1 MSNSRWWAFAAAATV
16 VTWTVAHAD
25 LGLPSFR
32 PGKWSFTST
41 VSPAGAT
48 QPQVRKA
55 TACTD
60 PTQEIEKKWR
70 ELAQKSCQFSPV
82 SHAGDRYSYSSQC
95 AANGVLLTTR
105 SSIVVKSDSE
115 YRVETES
122 RSNGT
127 TRQETVEARRLGDC
141 APGTQL

>member
-1 MSNSRWWAFAAAATV
+1 MTR
-16 VTWTVAHAD
+16 
-25 LGLPSFR
+25 
-32 PGKWSFTST
+32 
-41 VSPAGAT
+41 
-48 QPQVRKA
+48 PQVRRS

-60 PTQEIEKKWR
+60 PTEDIEKKWR

-105 SSIVVKSDSE
+105 STIVVNGDSK
-115 YRVETES
+115 YHVETES

-127 TRQETVEARRLGDC
+127 IRQETVEAQRVGEC
-141 APGTQL
+141 TPGTSH